1 MAKYSIKDLE
11 KLSGIKAHTI
21 RIWEKRYELINPS
34 RTSTNIR
41 YYSDQDL
48 KKLLNVSTLHRNGIK
63 ISKIAQMSDQE
74 IVDKVRGY
82 AAETS
87 DYESQVENLVISM
100 IELDED
106 RFERILSKSIIRIGF
121 DETIVRLVYPL
132 FEKVGVLWLTGTINP
147 AQEHF
152 MSNLIRQKLI
162 SAIDS
167 QIFIE
172 KPDEKK
178 FMLFLNETEMHELG
192 LLFYSYLLKK
202 QGHRVIY
209 LGQSVP
215 FNDLREINKIQF
227 TEYMLTSFTAAMPH
241 KEMPE
246 YIQKLSSSFPDRII
260 FITGLQMKDIEQ
272 KDLPN
277 NIIKVGSPQELL
289 KILEDLDVKKKES
302 DLVTG

>member
-48 KKLLNVSTLHRNGIK
+48 KKLLNVSSLHRNGIK
-63 ISKIAQMSDQE
+63 ISKIAQMTDQQ
-74 IVDKVRGY
+74 IVDKVREY
-82 AAETS
+82 AAETT
-87 DYESQVENLVISM
+87 DYEGQVENLVISM

-121 DETIVRLVYPL
+121 DETIIRLVYPL
-132 FEKVGVLWLTGTINP
+132 FEKVGILWLTGTINP

-215 FNDLREINKIQF
+215 FNDLKEVNKIQF
-227 TEYMLTSFTAAMPH
+227 TEYMLTSFTAAMPN
-241 KEMPE
+241 KEMPG
-246 YIQKLSSSFPDRII
+246 YIQKLSSSFPDRIV
-260 FITGLQMKDIEQ
+260 FVTGLQMKDIEQ
-272 KDLPN
+272 KELPN
-277 NIIKVGSPQELL
+277 NIIKVCSPNELL
-289 KILEDLDVKKKES
+289 TILESLDVKKKES
-302 DLVTG
+302 DLVIG

>member
-48 KKLLNVSTLHRNGIK
+48 KKLLNVSNLHRNGIK
-63 ISKIAQMSDQE
+63 ISKIAQMSDQQ
-74 IVDKVRGY
+74 IVDKVREY
-82 AAETS
+82 AAETT

-121 DETIVRLVYPL
+121 DETIIRLVYPL
-132 FEKVGVLWLTGTINP
+132 FEKVGVLWVTGTVNP

-215 FNDLREINKIQF
+215 FSDLKEVNKIQF
-227 TEYMLTSFTAAMPH
+227 TEYMLTSFTAAMPN

-260 FITGLQMKDIEQ
+260 FVTGLQMQDIEQ

-277 NIIKVGSPQELL
+277 NIIKICSPQELF
-289 KILEDLDVKKKES
+289 KILESLDVKKKES
-302 DLVTG
+302 DLIIG